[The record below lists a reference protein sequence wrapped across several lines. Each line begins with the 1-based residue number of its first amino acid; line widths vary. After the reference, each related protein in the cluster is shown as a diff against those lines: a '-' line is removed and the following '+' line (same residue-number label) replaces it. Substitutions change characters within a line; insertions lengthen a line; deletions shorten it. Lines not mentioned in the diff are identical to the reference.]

1 MKFHANFYTIC
12 SMHIS
17 ITNEAWFIFYY
28 SSILPCIN
36 TKISII
42 SSSHRMW
49 SFRNCCF
56 YSLIRGKFFSSNN
69 THDIRKETI
78 VMDPMCMDERILCC
92 THSVTGIFMGSNNT
106 VWQLISSI
114 CSFIP
119 CSKKVGNSKE

>member
-1 MKFHANFYTIC
+1 MITSQTLTATVRRFVCKQYTDVNI
-12 SMHIS
+12 
-17 ITNEAWFIFYY
+17 
-28 SSILPCIN
+28 
-36 TKISII
+36 KISMI
-42 SSSHRMW
+42 SCSHRMW

-56 YSLIRGKFFSSNN
+56 YSLIRGKFSSSNN

-119 CSKKVGNSKE
+119 CSKKSGIPKTNAQLSYISGF